1 RLMSFTIQRRLLRAS
16 WLPSVLRAARVA
28 VFPDNA
34 LAPARRP
41 PTSDEIADI
50 RRECAETIVDT
61 TPEVVRASFFATKD
75 RDLMRDDVA
84 TELDLLADAYINKHL
99 IVSVIELL
107 VVRLFPELK
116 PVEGGDAVDRLG

>member
-1 RLMSFTIQRRLLRAS
+1 MSLTIQERLLRAS

-34 LAPARRP
+34 LAPARIP
-41 PTSDEIADI
+41 PTSDEAADI
-50 RRECAETIVDT
+50 RRECAHTIVDT
-61 TPEVVRASFFATKD
+61 IPALVRASLFATKD
-75 RDLMRDDVA
+75 RDLMREDVA

-99 IVSVIELL
+99 IVSIIELL

-116 PVEGGDAVDRLG
+116 PIDGGNTVD